1 MQESE
6 RSEEGERK
14 SGTVTE
20 STVDLK
26 KSEFVG
32 QASLKACKPT
42 AEGLMMPGPTLSLFT
57 KTHVAV
63 FTVAAFLCLARGQK
77 TQLQYPNS
85 ATETDGHK
93 GKRGC
98 VLCTLEYAK
107 DEEEGGEAVGS

>member
-20 STVDLK
+20 STADLK
-26 KSEFVG
+26 KTDFVG

-42 AEGLMMPGPTLSLFT
+42 AEGLMMPGRTLSLFT

-63 FTVAAFLCLARGQK
+63 FIVAALL
-77 TQLQYPNS
+77 
-85 ATETDGHK
+85 E
-93 GKRGC
+93 GKRLSYSTQIHPQRQTDMRGRGS
-98 VLCTLEYAK
+98 VFCTHAK
-107 DEEEGGEAVGS
+107 DEEEGGETVGS